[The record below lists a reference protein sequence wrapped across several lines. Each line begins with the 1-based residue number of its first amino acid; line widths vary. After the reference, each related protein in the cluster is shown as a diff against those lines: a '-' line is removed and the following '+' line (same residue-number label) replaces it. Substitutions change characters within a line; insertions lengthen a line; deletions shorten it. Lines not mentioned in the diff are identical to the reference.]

1 MVITF
6 NQITLFSASLLMFLL
21 SKLLDKSYM
30 NIMQWGII
38 DKWNDIYAKKTFV
51 MGTIL
56 YHTNLYELKRF
67 TDTSN
72 PHLKLNYTQI
82 DNVK

>member
-38 DKWNDIYAKKTFV
+38 DKWNDIYAKK
-51 MGTIL
+51 
-56 YHTNLYELKRF
+56 K
-67 TDTSN
+67 
-72 PHLKLNYTQI
+72 HLLWVQYYITQI
-82 DNVK
+82 YTN